1 MWRDP
6 VYDALIRELLAQEV
20 LVARDAVPVRL
31 PPDRFDFAEQQGEV
45 WIDWIKGSGVDVV
58 GDVDDLRPR
67 RPAED
72 EKWKDPDRVRAKLEL
87 GAALDALTVMTQE
100 AASRA
105 STDTVAGRL
114 RGTARRLRD
123 R

>member
-6 VYDALIRELLAQEV
+6 AYDALIRELLAQQV
-20 LVARDAVPVRL
+20 LVSREPIPVRL
-31 PPDRFDFAEQQGEV
+31 PPDRYDFAEQQAEV
-45 WIDWIKGSGVDVV
+45 WIEWIKSSGVDVV

-87 GAALDALTVMTQE
+87 GAALDALSVMTQE
-100 AASRA
+100 AANRA
-105 STDTVAGRL
+105 STDTVGGRL

>member
-31 PPDRFDFAEQQGEV
+31 PPHRFDFAEQEGEV
-45 WIDWIKGSGVDVV
+45 WIDWIKGTASTWSVTWTTSARAAPPRTRSGRTRT
-58 GDVDDLRPR
+58 G
-67 RPAED
+67 
-72 EKWKDPDRVRAKLEL
+72 WRAKLEL
-87 GAALDALTVMTQE
+87 GAALDALSEMTQE